1 MTMMNFVEAAP
12 APLVGLAEVTL
23 ANGVRLHYRNQ
34 GPATGPAI
42 ILLHGYS
49 DSSASFGRV
58 MPLLPLDLR
67 VIAPDLR
74 GHGDS
79 TRPAAGY
86 RIHDLAAD
94 VIQLMY
100 ALEVPSAIIVGHS
113 MGSFVAQ
120 EVSHR
125 APGRVTGLVLI
136 GSAPVAEN
144 DTVKELRAAVDLLTD
159 PVDGDFVREFQYSTV
174 AQPVPEAFM
183 AAAIANSR
191 RMPAAIWKQ
200 VITGLIEYRPAVP
213 RSYVRTLVIGGTRDA
228 VFSVD
233 EQVALSQQYPRA
245 RLRLIDGVG
254 HTPHWE
260 QPETFVNALL
270 EFVR

>member
-1 MTMMNFVEAAP
+1 MMVNYTAT
-12 APLVGLAEVTL
+12 PLLTHASVTL
-23 ANGVRLHYRNQ
+23 ANGVRLHYKHK
-34 GPATGPAI
+34 GPAKGRAV

-49 DSSASFGRV
+49 DSSGSFSRV
-58 MPLLPLDLR
+58 MSLLPPDLR

-79 TRPAAGY
+79 AHPVGGY

-94 VIQLMY
+94 VIQLLY
-100 ALEVPSAIIVGHS
+100 LLNVPSAIIVGHS

-120 EVSHR
+120 EVAHR

-136 GSAPVAEN
+136 GSAPVADN
-144 DTVKELRAAVDLLTD
+144 DTLKELRAAVDRLTD

-174 AQPVPEAFM
+174 AQPVPAAFM
-183 AAAIANSR
+183 AAAIANSC

-200 VITGLIEYRPAVP
+200 VLAGLIEYRPAAP
-213 RSYVRTLVIGGTRDA
+213 RSYVRALVIGGTRDA
-228 VFSVD
+228 VFSVG
-233 EQVALSQQYPRA
+233 EQVALSRQYPRG
-245 RLRLIDGVG
+245 RLQLIDGVG

-260 QPETFVNALL
+260 QPEAFVEALL
-270 EFVR
+270 DFVR

>member
-1 MTMMNFVEAAP
+1 
-12 APLVGLAEVTL
+12 
-23 ANGVRLHYRNQ
+23 
-34 GPATGPAI
+34 
-42 ILLHGYS
+42 
-49 DSSASFGRV
+49 
-58 MPLLPLDLR
+58 
-67 VIAPDLR
+67 
-74 GHGDS
+74 
-79 TRPAAGY
+79 
-86 RIHDLAAD
+86 
-94 VIQLMY
+94 
-100 ALEVPSAIIVGHS
+100 
-113 MGSFVAQ
+113 
-120 EVSHR
+120 
-125 APGRVTGLVLI
+125 
-136 GSAPVAEN
+136 
-144 DTVKELRAAVDLLTD
+144 
-159 PVDGDFVREFQYSTV
+159 
-174 AQPVPEAFM
+174 M